1 MRAYIDMHCDVLTRV
16 WMHRDKDLYKTG
28 SMVDLQ
34 RLKAGGCRM
43 QFFAVYMLPVSL
55 KGFSET
61 VFPGDEDY
69 INKNLDIFYHTCKC
83 YPDLLRPVYHP
94 GDLEEKDWE
103 GILGILTLEDGRAVD
118 GRIENLD
125 KFYQKGI
132 RLITLTWNDANCFGA
147 PNSRHTAMMETGL
160 TDFGHQAV
168 ERMNE
173 LGMVVDV
180 SHLSDGGFWDVAA
193 LSRKSKKPFV
203 ASHSNCRALNPH
215 PRSMTDGMIRALAQC
230 GGVMGV
236 NFRPE
241 FLTGDVR
248 CKRSKAEDIV
258 RHLRHMINVG
268 GTDCAAIGT
277 DFDGISGRL
286 EIGGPEQMP
295 LLFAELERAGF
306 TETEIEKIACRN
318 VERALKDAL

>member
-1 MRAYIDMHCDVLTRV
+1 
-16 WMHRDKDLYKTG
+16 
-28 SMVDLQ
+28 
-34 RLKAGGCRM
+34 M
-43 QFFAVYMLPVSL
+43 QFFAVYMLPLPL
-55 KGFSET
+55 KRCLGA
-61 VFPGDEDY
+61 VFPEDEDY

-83 YPDLLRPVYHP
+83 YPDLLRPVYYP
-94 GDLEEKDWE
+94 EDMEGEKWE
-103 GILGILTLEDGRAVD
+103 GVLGILTLEDGRAVE
-118 GRIENLD
+118 GRIENLERL
-125 KFYQKGI
+125 YQKGI

-147 PNSRHTAMMETGL
+147 PNSRHVDVMETGL
-160 TDFGHQAV
+160 TDFGCQAV

-173 LGMVVDV
+173 LGMLVDV

-193 LSRKSKKPFV
+193 LSRMSKKPFV

-215 PRSMTDGMIRALAQC
+215 PRSLTDGMIRALGQC

-241 FLTGDVR
+241 FLTGDIR

-286 EIGGPEQMP
+286 DIDGPEQMP
-295 LLFAELERAGF
+295 LLFTELERAGF
-306 TETEIEKIACRN
+306 TETEIDKIAFRN
-318 VERALKDAL
+318 VERVLKDVL